1 MANEQAAVN
10 GLPMNAPAAI
20 ELPPAKAFSS
30 LDPLADPDEGRRWTG
45 SLALVLGIHALPLLI
60 AIFWLGPVMSA
71 PSPAPSIFID
81 MAPPAA
87 PPEPPSE
94 QPPGPK
100 QEKAETP
107 KPRVERE
114 IVKTPPVPN
123 AAIAIQQPRPEPPK
137 EEAEKAA
144 PETTAP
150 PARPAPPAP
159 RMSSGKVSWQGL
171 VLAALDRKKQFPRD
185 AQFRREQGVP
195 YIRFVMNRD
204 GKVLS
209 SRLERSSGFRA
220 LDNEAVA
227 LPRRAQPLPK
237 PPEDVGGDT
246 IELVVPVEFFLK

>member
-1 MANEQAAVN
+1 MDAHAE
-10 GLPMNAPAAI
+10 I
-20 ELPPAKAFSS
+20 ELLPAEGAFSP
-30 LDPLADPDEGRRWTG
+30 DPLADPGEARRWTG
-45 SLALVLGIHALPLLI
+45 SLALVLCVHALPLLV
-60 AIFWLGPVMSA
+60 AVFWLGPVISMPA
-71 PSPAPSIFID
+71 PAPSIFID

-94 QPPGPK
+94 QPPGLR
-100 QEKAETP
+100 QEKADAP
-107 KPRVERE
+107 KPKVERE
-114 IVKTPPVPN
+114 IVKTPPVPH
-123 AAIAIQQPRPEPPK
+123 AAVAIQQPRLEPPR

-159 RMSSGKVSWQGL
+159 QLSSGKITWQGL

-209 SRLERSSGFRA
+209 SRLERSSGFRS
-220 LDNEAVA
+220 LDAEAVA

-237 PPEDVGGDT
+237 PPEDVVGDT